1 MVPPKNDPK
10 WSKFL
15 SSLGSIPASDLSV
28 KMMMNRIKMKIL
40 FDPSD
45 AARQQAISDA
55 FTFFTKNEAAL
66 KEDIKNIFA

>member
-1 MVPPKNDPK
+1 
-10 WSKFL
+10 
-15 SSLGSIPASDLSV
+15 
-28 KMMMNRIKMKIL
+28 MMMNRIKMKIL

>member
-1 MVPPKNDPK
+1 MVPPKTDPK
-10 WSKFL
+10 WAKFL
-15 SSLGSIPASDLSV
+15 SNLGSVPANDLSV
-28 KMMMNRIKMKIL
+28 KMMMSRIKIKIL

-66 KEDIKNIFA
+66 KEDIKTFFA